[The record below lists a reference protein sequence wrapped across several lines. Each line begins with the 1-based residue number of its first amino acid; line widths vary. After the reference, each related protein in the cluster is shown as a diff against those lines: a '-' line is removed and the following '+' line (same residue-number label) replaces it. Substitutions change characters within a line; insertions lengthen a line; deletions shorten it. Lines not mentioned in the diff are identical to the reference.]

1 MVKSVSIP
9 LRNGSIYTAADG
21 DVIVHTTNDGLI
33 IVDDIM
39 YLRSMRRELY
49 VITRDHGVPLVT
61 VWMKSCLDV
70 CLARNRSRNDRINS
84 SNDDNN
90 ASSSYCIDRHS
101 TESIYSIDR
110 RVKLVTDDT
119 ILRIHGAFEEP
130 TSEFIFDRHHIVVH
144 SDSGDRCLMI
154 DMGVCACVFVYVCLC
169 VYVCVFVFVLY
180 TTSIL
185 LYHSTLDHAFQW
197 IIATKNRLIEEYRSK
212 SIDRQSL
219 VRCSSGS
226 SDVLMLSVTKELDEK
241 LRDVRLAL

>member
-9 LRNGSIYTAADG
+9 HSNGSIDNDDDDD

-49 VITRDHGVPLVT
+49 VITRDHGVPLVI

-70 CLARNRSRNDRINS
+70 CLARNRSRNDRINT

-90 ASSSYCIDRHS
+90 TTSSCCIDRHI
-101 TESIYSIDR
+101 TESIHSIDR

-130 TSEFIFDRHHIVVH
+130 TSEFIFDRHHIVVD
-144 SDSGDRCLMI
+144 SDSVDRYLMV
-154 DMGVCACVFVYVCLC
+154 DMSVFLCVCMYVCMYMFVFVYVCMC
-169 VYVCVFVFVLY
+169 VCMFV
-180 TTSIL
+180 
-185 LYHSTLDHAFQW
+185 
-197 IIATKNRLIEEYRSK
+197 
-212 SIDRQSL
+212 
-219 VRCSSGS
+219 
-226 SDVLMLSVTKELDEK
+226 
-241 LRDVRLAL
+241 